1 MFDEI
6 LQTVKEHL
14 NNNPQISSTIPAD
27 KQDAVHNE
35 IADHIT
41 NGLQQHTA
49 SQSSFGG
56 LLSSLEQ
63 QMAAGG
69 TLTNAIEGGLVSS
82 LASKFG
88 LSPMITGAIAGDHKK
103 LYAEKNRPVITS
115 MRSTL

>member
-14 NNNPQISSTIPAD
+14 NNNPQISSAIPAD

-35 IADHIT
+35 IAGHIT
-41 NGLQQHTA
+41 SGLQQGAT
-49 SQSSFGG
+49 SQSGFGS

-63 QMAAGG
+63 KMAAGG
-69 TLTNAIEGGLVSS
+69 TVTNAIEGGLVGS

-88 LSPMITGAIAGDHKK
+88 LSPMVSGAIAGALPGIIQKYMQQRHGQ
-103 LYAEKNRPVITS
+103 
-115 MRSTL
+115 

>member
-14 NNNPQISSTIPAD
+14 NNNPQVSSAIPAD
-27 KQDAVHNE
+27 KQDAIHNE
-35 IADHIT
+35 IAGHIT

-49 SQSSFGG
+49 WQTGSGG

-69 TLTNAIEGGLVSS
+69 TLTNAIEGGVVSS

-88 LSPMITGAIAGDHKK
+88 LSPMITGAIAGALPGIIQKYMQK
-103 LYAEKNRPVITS
+103 RIGQ
-115 MRSTL
+115 